1 MQLTI
6 KILITLTQ
14 LFIVFRAVA
23 TAVSVTTVSI
33 LADKS
38 ARLTEAQRNKADD
51 MVGKST
57 LVAIGTLFWQ
67 GILGAGVWIWL

>member
-23 TAVSVTTVSI
+23 TAVSVTTISI

-38 ARLTEAQRNKADD
+38 PTRTAAQRNKASD
-51 MVGKST
+51 MAGKSV
-57 LVAIGTLFWQ
+57 LMAVGAILWHGV
-67 GILGAGVWIWL
+67 LGAGVWIWL